1 MTQRKHTE
9 KNYFT
14 KSNYHQKLWK
24 IVVFLVVTV
33 CLPLCVFSQDKG
45 GNKLSLQQL
54 DVIKIKGNTFI
65 SSEKLLS
72 IIRSRPTIE
81 SNSRSVLEYYYSNA
95 VKNPN
100 TPSVI
105 LSSLRNSI
113 IDLRKN
119 EIQYVEKKN
128 VAEDIQII
136 KGLYKI
142 NGFHLISVESD
153 FYIDSASKKNTLVY
167 TIEENKRFLID
178 TVVVSGLNSL
188 PPEVYNPVM
197 QMWYSRIPQ
206 RNSPFQQDEIKKTF
220 DNTLQFLYENGYMYA
235 TYDKPRVFENTQKG
249 TDSITITFDPKL
261 RYKVGSYR
269 FIDSLNEQKPMDE
282 TFRRSLVQLRQG
294 EWVKNSNIQASISS
308 LYALGVFDVVNIDT
322 LRIRYDSVSNDHVV
336 DFSIF
341 SQFRKAHE
349 FGVSPFI
356 NRTVV
361 DQFINT
367 GLETTYLHRNLFGR
381 GQSLNAFARWSV
393 QDIARVT
400 DINIF
405 DLEQE
410 YQLSAQYFQPYLF
423 TLLDKRVSWTLQ
435 PLFSFRTLAQPLQ
448 VQTISLKN
456 SFPIQLDRFTLINN
470 IVFDVSIENQIPRN
484 VQRAEQE
491 ALRFANTPQDSLN
504 IIQLLANFKE
514 LDNYVKDNNNPLI
527 TTAFAGFTLAGDQRD
542 NPFSPSKGQFVNLL
556 MEAGFGISKFARIQ
570 AVGTKFFPV
579 NNQNV
584 IAFKQRFGHTQ
595 FFSKNTY
602 ISIDRMFFAGG
613 SNSVRAYASRRLHA
627 ENATSNSGSQE
638 DEITQEFLANVIGSA
653 TLIEGSLEWRFHF
666 TEPDWLIPV
675 LARQIGYSGIT
686 TFIDWGNSFNRYG
699 SEQFGNTPF
708 SDYFT
713 KLAVGIGVGYRYDT
727 PVGPFRVDV
736 ATPLYDPTRE
746 TNTFIV
752 GRPDIFG
759 NLSVHI
765 GLGHAF

>member
-1 MTQRKHTE
+1 MIQSKHTE
-9 KNYFT
+9 KNYST
-14 KSNYHQKLWK
+14 KNNCHQKLWK

-33 CLPLCVFSQDKG
+33 CLPLGVYSQEKG

-54 DVIKIKGNTFI
+54 DVIRIKGNTFI
-65 SSEKLLS
+65 GSEKLLS

-153 FYIDSASKKNTLVY
+153 FYVDSASKKNTLIY
-167 TIEENKRFLID
+167 IIEENKRFLID
-178 TVVVSGLNSL
+178 TVVVSGLDSL
-188 PPEVYNPVM
+188 PIEVYNPVM

-206 RNSPFQQDEIKKTF
+206 KNSPFQQDEIKKVF
-220 DNTLQFLYENGYMYA
+220 DNTLNYLFENGYMYA
-235 TYDKPRVFENTQKG
+235 TYDKPKVYENTQKG
-249 TDSITITFDPKL
+249 TDSLFINFDPKL
-261 RYKVGSYR
+261 RYKVGSYI

-294 EWVKNSNIQASISS
+294 EWVKNSNIQSSISS

-322 LRIRYDSVSNDHVV
+322 LQIRFDSTTNENVV

-405 DLEQE
+405 YLEQE

-484 VQRAEQE
+484 VIRARDE
-491 ALRFANTPQDSLN
+491 ALRFANTAQDSLN
-504 IIQLLANFKE
+504 IKNLLDNFIV

-556 MEAGFGISKFARIQ
+556 MEAGFGISQFARIQ

>member
-1 MTQRKHTE
+1 MIRKVLSIEAKTE
-9 KNYFT
+9 EKRYLT
-14 KSNYHQKLWK
+14 KLSIIFVSL
-24 IVVFLVVTV
+24 LVILCV
-33 CLPLCVFSQDKG
+33 PLTVFSQDKG
-45 GNKLSLQQL
+45 STKLSLQQL
-54 DVIKIKGNTFI
+54 DAIKIKGNTFI
-65 SSEKLLS
+65 GSEKLLS
-72 IIRSRPTIE
+72 IIRSRTTEE
-81 SNSRSVLEYYYSNA
+81 SNSRSVLEYYYTNA
-95 VKNPN
+95 IKNPS
-100 TPSVI
+100 TPSII
-105 LSSLRNSI
+105 LSSLKNSI
-113 IDLRKN
+113 IELRKN
-119 EIQYVEKKN
+119 EIKYVEKKN

-142 NGFHLISVESD
+142 NGFHLVSVESD
-153 FYIDSASKKNTLVY
+153 FYVDSSSKKNTLLY
-167 TIEENKRFLID
+167 TIKENKRFTID
-178 TVVVSGLNSL
+178 TVVVRGLDSL
-188 PPEVYNPVM
+188 PTDVNTPVK
-197 QMWYSRIPQ
+197 QMLNERIPQ
-206 RNSPFQQDEIKKTF
+206 RNSPFQQDVIKQTF
-220 DNTLQFLYENGYMYA
+220 DNTLQILYENGYMYA
-235 TYDKPRVFENTQKG
+235 SYDKPKVFENTQKG
-249 TDSITITFDPKL
+249 SDSLDITFLPKL
-261 RYKVGSYR
+261 RYKVGSYI
-269 FIDSLNEQKPMDE
+269 FIDSLNEQKPMDD
-282 TFRRSLVQLRQG
+282 TFRKSLVQLRQG
-294 EWVKNSNIQASISS
+294 EWVKNSNIQNSISS

-322 LRIRYDSVSNDHVV
+322 LQIRYDSVTNDNIV

-393 QDIARVT
+393 QDIARIT

-456 SFPIQLDRFTLINN
+456 SFPIQLDRYTLINN
-470 IVFDVSIENQIPRN
+470 IIFDVSIENQIPRN
-484 VQRAEQE
+484 VVRARQE
-491 ALRFANTPQDSLN
+491 ALRFANTVQDSLLIKN
-504 IIQLLANFKE
+504 L
-514 LDNYVKDNNNPLI
+514 LDNFAVLDTFVSQNNNPLI
-527 TTAFAGFTLAGDQRD
+527 TTAFVGFTLAGDQRD
-542 NPFSPSKGQFVNLL
+542 NPFSPTRGQFVNLL
-556 MEAGFGISKFARIQ
+556 AEAGFGISEFIRIQ
-570 AVGTKFFPV
+570 AVATKFFSV
-579 NNQNV
+579 NSQNV

-595 FFSKNTY
+595 FFSDRKY

-627 ENATSNSGSQE
+627 DNVTSNTGSQE
-638 DEITQEFLANVIGSA
+638 DEITQEFLANVNGSA
-653 TLIEGSLEWRFHF
+653 SLIEGSLEWRFHF

-675 LARQIGYSGIT
+675 LARQVGYSGIT
-686 TFIDWGNSFNRYG
+686 TFIDWGNAFNRYG
-699 SEQFGNTPF
+699 SDEFGKTQL

-713 KLAVGIGVGYRYDT
+713 KLAVGIGLGYRYDT

>member
-9 KNYFT
+9 KNYST

-24 IVVFLVVTV
+24 IIVFLVVTV

-65 SSEKLLS
+65 GSEKLLS

-95 VKNPN
+95 IKNPN

-136 KGLYKI
+136 TGLYKI

-167 TIEENKRFLID
+167 TIEENKRFVVD
-178 TVVVSGLNSL
+178 TVIVKGLESL
-188 PPEVYNPVM
+188 PKEVYVPIMETWN
-197 QMWYSRIPQ
+197 SRIPQ

-235 TYDKPRVFENTQKG
+235 TYEKPKVFENTQKG
-249 TDSITITFDPKL
+249 TDSITVTFDPKL

-322 LRIRYDSVSNDHVV
+322 LRIRYDSVTNDHVV

-367 GLETTYLHRNLFGR
+367 GLETTYLQRNLFGR

-484 VQRAEQE
+484 VIRARDE

-504 IIQLLANFKE
+504 IKNL
-514 LDNYVKDNNNPLI
+514 LDNFIVLNDYVKDNNNPLI

-556 MEAGFGISKFARIQ
+556 MEAGFGISQFARIQ

-584 IAFKQRFGHTQ
+584 IAFKQRFGHTH

-699 SEQFGNTPF
+699 SDQFGNTPL